1 MRAIR
6 RRIHSKLNRS
16 PRMNRTENEE
26 ERRRKINGKPFR
38 LMQNAHIQPTTTAIA
53 TTTTATTKNKIYM
66 YSYIAFITSA
76 ITVTE
81 ESSVYMR
88 WILPYRVVAE
98 WIESPHPIL
107 CASASP
113 SPSNFV
119 YSLTPNMNISTFIFL
134 ARRTHHS
141 WFENTIDMKS
151 SRQLLC
157 VQQSVLVE
165 HLAELDVHPTNV
177 SSRQKINR
185 FKIFTIYIIILQISA
200 LTHFL
205 SHIISTHIL
214 YIPYIYIRL
223 FHWLTHKFTA
233 RIFTQ
238 NWHQVKPQYYIS
250 HIVLDR

>member
-1 MRAIR
+1 MDSPI
-6 RRIHSKLNRS
+6 SRS
-16 PRMNRTENEE
+16 GRVNW
-26 ERRRKINGKPFR
+26 I
-38 LMQNAHIQPTTTAIA
+38 TA
-53 TTTTATTKNKIYM
+53 
-66 YSYIAFITSA
+66 
-76 ITVTE
+76 
-81 ESSVYMR
+81 
-88 WILPYRVVAE
+88 PY
-98 WIESPHPIL
+98 L
-107 CASASP
+107 CALASP

-214 YIPYIYIRL
+214 YIPYIYIYDYFIDWHTNSRL
-223 FHWLTHKFTA
+223 EYSHRIGIRSNHSITYLT
-233 RIFTQ
+233 
-238 NWHQVKPQYYIS
+238 
-250 HIVLDR
+250 